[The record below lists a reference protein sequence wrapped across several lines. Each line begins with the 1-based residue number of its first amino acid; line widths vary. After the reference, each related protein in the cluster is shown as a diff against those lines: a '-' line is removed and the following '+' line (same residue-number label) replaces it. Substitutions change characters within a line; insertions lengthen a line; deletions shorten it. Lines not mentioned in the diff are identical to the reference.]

1 MKKTNLIIIGAVIV
15 GLGIGT
21 IIGLQQIKNTKTTIA
36 EESNKA
42 SETAQTSDQVL
53 AEYYQTRTAEQ
64 RAEVIEKI
72 KAIFGEDLEIT
83 FKEATTRYYSYGI
96 PDPAVITDFV
106 QLKTIEVYEDNKG
119 FTTEVDTANNE
130 IINRGKSCIEETQR
144 ITNSQAKEI
153 ARSLL
158 AKITNN
164 SESYELAVENE
175 NPQVYNSIWRRQHEG
190 EFYSVIPSGKGQD
203 LARIEERTI
212 AICLRNGELM
222 NYGYKPAL
230 TEAELTEMEKQ
241 WQETQRKD
249 IEALRKFLNSP
260 DKQFTFVN
268 YLSCSECGEGGTANS
283 FRVYR
288 DENGYCYDVDPN
300 GNITPDTEVLRQC
313 KTPKL

>member
-1 MKKTNLIIIGAVIV
+1 MSRNNLILIGTIIV

-21 IIGLQQIKNTKTTIA
+21 IIGLEQIKNTRTTIA
-36 EESNKA
+36 EESNK
-42 SETAQTSDQVL
+42 Q
-53 AEYYQTRTAEQ
+53 AEYDQIRTAEQ
-64 RAEVIEKI
+64 REEAIGKI
-72 KAIFGEDLEIT
+72 KTIFGEDLKLT
-83 FKEATTRYYSYGI
+83 FKETKTKYYSYGI

-144 ITNSQAKEI
+144 ITNDQAKEI
-153 ARSLL
+153 AKSLL
-158 AKITNN
+158 AKIAENPN
-164 SESYELAVENE
+164 DYELAVENE
-175 NPQVYNSIWRRQHEG
+175 GDQIYNSIWRKWHEG

-203 LARIEERTI
+203 LARMEERII

-222 NYGYKPAL
+222 SYEYKSAL
-230 TEAELTEMEKQ
+230 TETELTEMEKQ
-241 WQETQRKD
+241 WQETQSKD

-260 DKQFTFVN
+260 DKQFTFIN